1 MRLADNVGTEPP
13 TDKKVFWVFLLELP
27 YLEKKKNSDEAHV
40 DLFLIDLVF
49 IRNPIHSSWENK
61 MLWGTV
67 LWGGH
72 PRRLSILDLGPCQVS
87 FCVFSLCFF
96 SVDEVWTFDHQRIL
110 HKSAMPVSFKN
121 DQGSGSSHP
130 NFCLF

>member
-13 TDKKVFWVFLLELP
+13 TDKKVFGVFLLELP

-61 MLWGTV
+61 ML
-67 LWGGH
+67 
-72 PRRLSILDLGPCQVS
+72 
-87 FCVFSLCFF
+87 
-96 SVDEVWTFDHQRIL
+96 
-110 HKSAMPVSFKN
+110 
-121 DQGSGSSHP
+121 
-130 NFCLF
+130 